1 MAWCPVLGTARPVH
15 SLADGSRV
23 GAEGERELLL
33 VLEVRVGVEAS
44 VSRGREESLA
54 GRQEMPSWLV
64 SVQWIPTL
72 WLLAGFSWRPGST
85 QAWS

>member
-1 MAWCPVLGTARPVH
+1 M
-15 SLADGSRV
+15 
-23 GAEGERELLL
+23 
-33 VLEVRVGVEAS
+33 LEVRVGVEAS
-44 VSRGREESLA
+44 VGRGREEILA

-72 WLLAGFSWRPGST
+72 WLLARFSRRPGST